1 MPKLSLTFYQSCVLP
16 IQTQIQKNFSFLLKG
31 LAWNAIFVN
40 AKIYYINIGEMT
52 CFEPTNR
59 KISMILFNCIFFS
72 LSQLINDDLCVN
84 RTLESMYLIPG
95 NTQKGLSQYSV
106 HELCLIFNIYLPEY
120 IFLQWKRYSS

>member
-40 AKIYYINIGEMT
+40 AKFYYINKGEMT
-52 CFEPTNR
+52 YFEPTNK
-59 KISMILFNCIFFS
+59 KIRMVLFKCLFFP

-84 RTLESMYLIPG
+84 RPLECWYLIPG
-95 NTQKGLSQYSV
+95 NTEKTVTVFCSL
-106 HELCLIFNIYLPEY
+106 
-120 IFLQWKRYSS
+120 K

>member
-59 KISMILFNCIFFS
+59 KLYRPRS
-72 LSQLINDDLCVN
+72 D
-84 RTLESMYLIPG
+84 LESHY
-95 NTQKGLSQYSV
+95 
-106 HELCLIFNIYLPEY
+106 
-120 IFLQWKRYSS
+120 